1 MPRPLPLLDTRH
13 AQVLAWRNTE
23 GLSFAAIAPRLGV
36 SRECVRQLYASG
48 RKRLAALT
56 GPAEPPAPPPEC
68 ANCGQAHPLVA
79 HGRCNACYVYYYRIS
94 QWPRASARGLLAP
107 RERWPLSELRRARSV
122 GSRGP
127 LPRLLSV
134 PTRAWGRPAARDAAQ
149 WPPPVGLTRL
159 LPMAPTQVGARG
171 LVPRLRQPRDVAA
184 SDDQHPR
191 AAGPPT
197 A

>member
-79 HGRCNACYVYYYRIS
+79 HGRCNACYVYY
-94 QWPRASARGLLAP
+94 
-107 RERWPLSELRRARSV
+107 
-122 GSRGP
+122 
-127 LPRLLSV
+127 
-134 PTRAWGRPAARDAAQ
+134 
-149 WPPPVGLTRL
+149 
-159 LPMAPTQVGARG
+159 
-171 LVPRLRQPRDVAA
+171 
-184 SDDQHPR
+184 
-191 AAGPPT
+191 
-197 A
+197 